1 MKLLVTKIEFDF
13 NDEDFLEW
21 QGLSLDEQISITND
35 NLGIWEVDNED
46 ELVTICDKIIEELAP
61 AVTITPS
68 KVTITDDDYADKV
81 DTLVGNMVA
90 SDDNVFTHDS
100 EGC

>member
-1 MKLLVTKIEFDF
+1 VKLLVTKIEFDF

-46 ELVTICDKIIEELAP
+46 ELVDKISDNAGWCIKS
-61 AVTITPS
+61 I
-68 KVTITDDDYADKV
+68 DY
-81 DTLVGNMVA
+81 TSNLIHPLT
-90 SDDNVFTHDS
+90 SYL
-100 EGC
+100 